1 MLTSTIVNSHH
12 PLAEGPHPSR
22 VHALLMPWN
31 RFWSGAW
38 SRRLNM
44 GGHWFPIDVLIIGL
58 ICIAVPYFGSNNIAS
73 IRDYTFWTPMLSI
86 ETEIPV
92 VYWTIIPYAA
102 LYLFYPV
109 TLILCPK
116 NDRGRVEMILAM
128 QGMILATLFCT
139 FFFLFLPTEIDLRGA
154 IDRDSMNA
162 LEAILFDFIHTSDK
176 PWNAWPSLHIVH
188 SYLLARMMTVWVK
201 REYIDKPFAKPFLVL
216 LWVEFTLLSISILTT
231 KQHFL
236 FDLITGLLTA
246 ALFWKLIEY
255 ALSIA
260 ERHSPS
266 DIAKEAG
273 WD

>member
-1 MLTSTIVNSHH
+1 MLTSTIVNSQH

-44 GGHWFPIDVLIIGL
+44 GGHWFPIEVLIIGL

-162 LEAILFDFIHTSDK
+162 LEAILS
-176 PWNAWPSLHIVH
+176 V
-188 SYLLARMMTVWVK
+188 SYTHL
-201 REYIDKPFAKPFLVL
+201 
-216 LWVEFTLLSISILTT
+216 TLPT
-231 KQHFL
+231 K
-236 FDLITGLLTA
+236 A
-246 ALFWKLIEY
+246 
-255 ALSIA
+255 
-260 ERHSPS
+260 
-266 DIAKEAG
+266 
-273 WD
+273 